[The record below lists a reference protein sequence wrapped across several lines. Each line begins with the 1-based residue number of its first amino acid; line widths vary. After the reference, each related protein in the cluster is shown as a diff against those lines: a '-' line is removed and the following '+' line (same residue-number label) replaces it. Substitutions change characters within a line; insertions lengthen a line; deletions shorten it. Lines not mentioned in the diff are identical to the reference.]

1 MIREFPRQ
9 AQLKDEEVPSCRSV
23 AVGKVAANG
32 GFHKYG
38 YPNSWMVY
46 FMENPTKMDENW
58 GYPYFRKPPNH
69 LCVIGLVC
77 LRENLQQSQKPFLW
91 ERPWIS
97 SCVRLRLSRQSIES
111 DVVNVNP
118 GLINPKRLFNFGW
131 YHLSIRWND
140 YWRSTP
146 LINKPWFIN
155 PGLTLTWSNWVLRE
169 WESHFSVC
177 VQNVQNWMIPS
188 GCIETSE
195 SCQVIIVLLDL
206 QVFT

>member
-1 MIREFPRQ
+1 MIRELPRQ

-23 AVGKVAANG
+23 AIGKVAANG

-97 SCVRLRLSRQSIES
+97 SCVRLRFSHQSIES

-146 LINKPWFIN
+146 LINKPWFSLIRGWHYYQGFQFSMNSIVGFRQLFNGGLIN
-155 PGLTLTWSNWVLRE
+155 DHCAMLARKRFIGATY
-169 WESHFSVC
+169 
-177 VQNVQNWMIPS
+177 
-188 GCIETSE
+188 
-195 SCQVIIVLLDL
+195 
-206 QVFT
+206 